1 VSITEQTD
9 KMMADAGTL
18 HEEQVVGL
26 SPPSLAGEDFGWH
39 LDRAPEAFAFIG
51 CGNAARGITHAIHLP
66 RFDLWMRA
74 ILCKMHAFW

>member
-1 VSITEQTD
+1 MSITEQTD

-26 SPPSLAGEDFGWH
+26 LAPSLAGEDFDWH

-51 CGNAARGITHAIHLP
+51 CGQPGESLTPSTCPGLISG
-66 RFDLWMRA
+66 
-74 ILCKMHAFW
+74 